1 MAHPAPRRWY
11 PITFTVAALVLL
23 PLSVLLLSWL
33 EIDRE
38 IWSHLWDT
46 QLPRLLGNTLTLVLG
61 VGIGVTLLGVSL
73 AWLTSLCEFPGRRWL
88 DWALMLPFA
97 IPAYVLAFV
106 FVGLLDFAGPVQSLL
121 REWFGS
127 GLRLPRVRSTG
138 GVILV
143 LVLVFYPYVYLLARS
158 AFIAQGKG
166 LMEAARVL
174 GLSPWQAFLRVALP
188 MARPAIGA
196 GLALAV
202 METLADFGAVSV
214 FNFDTFTTAIYK
226 TWYGFY
232 SLSSA
237 AQLASLLLL
246 GVCLVLLGERHTRGR
261 AKAASERPR
270 GAPLYRLRGARA
282 LAASAWCGLV
292 FLCAFVIPVAQ
303 LVVWFW
309 RQGRFDLDERYWDLI
324 GHTLTLGGIAALAT
338 VAVALLLAFAVR
350 LAPTR
355 AIRGAVGLGN
365 LGYALPGSVLAVSI
379 MLAFSWLDN
388 HWVIPLSSALG
399 GAGKPLLLG
408 GIAALATVAVA
419 LLLAFAVRLAPTRAI
434 RGAVGLGNL
443 GYALPGS
450 VLAVSIMLAF
460 SWLDNHWVIPL
471 SSALGGAGKPLLLGS
486 LFALL
491 LAYLIRFMAVAY
503 GPLESGLARIRPS
516 LPEASRSL
524 GVGGPLLFLRV
535 YLPLLLPASLSAALL
550 VFVDVLKEMPATL
563 LMRPFGWD
571 TLAVRIFEMTSEGE
585 WARAS
590 LPALTLVLVGLLPVV
605 GLIRRSAHH
614 SDR

>member
-237 AQLASLLLL
+237 AQLAGLLLL

-324 GHTLTLGGIAALAT
+324 GHTLT
-338 VAVALLLAFAVR
+338 
-350 LAPTR
+350 
-355 AIRGAVGLGN
+355 
-365 LGYALPGSVLAVSI
+365 
-379 MLAFSWLDN
+379 
-388 HWVIPLSSALG
+388 
-399 GAGKPLLLG
+399 LG

>member
-11 PITFTVAALVLL
+11 PITFPVAALVLL

-73 AWLTSLCEFPGRRWL
+73 AWLTSLCEFPGRRGL

-97 IPAYVLAFV
+97 IPAYVLAFG

-408 GIAALATVAVA
+408 
-419 LLLAFAVRLAPTRAI
+419 
-434 RGAVGLGNL
+434 
-443 GYALPGS
+443 
-450 VLAVSIMLAF
+450 
-460 SWLDNHWVIPL
+460 
-471 SSALGGAGKPLLLGS
+471 S

-535 YLPLLLPASLSAALL
+535 YLPLLLPASLSAGLL